1 MRTTIGYSSPE
12 GSCGWC
18 EIDTELF
25 FPCRKADLTTLKKKI
40 VDLQWCEVTKKEFME
55 DLLRGIEQV
64 RGRVLVDQR
73 YFLEQVRDGQPARSA
88 QEKRLAHFRR
98 MLKDLDM
105 NQEVIESWLQE
116 LN

>member
-12 GSCGWC
+12 GACGWC

-25 FPCRKADLTTLKKKI
+25 FPCRKADLTSLKKKV
-40 VDLQWCEVTKKEFME
+40 VDLQWNEDVRRRFWMDLVEGIKE
-55 DLLRGIEQV
+55 V

-73 YFLEQVRDGQPARSA
+73 YFLEQVRDGQLARSV

-105 NQEVIESWLQE
+105 NQEVIESWLLE
-116 LN
+116 LK